1 MCILITRGGVS
12 YVKKKEKQ
20 GPLNITTKKKKEIP
34 SRRLDQKQIEPGAF
48 FLLLLLRPCI
58 SIESRSFGERER
70 AIEKSELIRF
80 QGTLVL
86 IYSTYIQEHYRK
98 IYQLNL
104 ATTSS
109 PPLFFLAD
117 VLKRKERGDRVGFD
131 KELRETQKFYF
142 SYDPL

>member
-1 MCILITRGGVS
+1 M
-12 YVKKKEKQ
+12 
-20 GPLNITTKKKKEIP
+20 
-34 SRRLDQKQIEPGAF
+34 DQKQIEPGAF

-109 PPLFFLAD
+109 PPFFSLPMF
-117 VLKRKERGDRVGFD
+117 LKGRRGGIVSASTKSFEKRRNSIFHTIRSRNRRDRAA
-131 KELRETQKFYF
+131 KF
-142 SYDPL
+142 SLPLVATLSNSSLSNV